1 MAEERPLLSDSPPPP
16 YNTLSSSPTPLQRS
30 VGDPQSPN
38 GSPKF
43 TYTDDHSNTSN
54 ITSRLKR
61 AYRFQSLLAVKPI
74 EAFLAER
81 EARPKGRSLAERLGL
96 IDLLGYG
103 VGSTVGAGI
112 YSLIGIGVGI
122 AGECGE

>member
-1 MAEERPLLSDSPPPP
+1 M
-16 YNTLSSSPTPLQRS
+16 
-30 VGDPQSPN
+30 
-38 GSPKF
+38 F
-43 TYTDDHSNTSN
+43 
-54 ITSRLKR
+54 
-61 AYRFQSLLAVKPI
+61 AVKPI

-81 EARPKGRSLAERLGL
+81 EARPEGHSLAERLGL

-122 AGECGE
+122 AGERGIYMQGCS